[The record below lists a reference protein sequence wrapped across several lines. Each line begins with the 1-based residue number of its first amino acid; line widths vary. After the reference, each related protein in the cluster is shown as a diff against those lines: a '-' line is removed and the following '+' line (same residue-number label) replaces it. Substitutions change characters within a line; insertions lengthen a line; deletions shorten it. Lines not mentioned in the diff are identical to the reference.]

1 MAIADND
8 NIASQKHS
16 PFSVVV
22 FIKYR
27 ACLRNTVLI
36 VKDSFGKGTNR
47 CTLRYL
53 YQSRLFANRREHA
66 TTASLHSLH
75 HHGTFLVIHVHT
87 HMVHTYC
94 PCMCLEG
101 TPAWHHIATSLHYC
115 VITFRAWVGYPQ
127 LRRTRTIIDNEIH
140 VSHTTTTTTTT
151 FRCLPITLTVC
162 Q

>member
-1 MAIADND
+1 MGGWQADRPYFLQTLRGKSMAIADND

-87 HMVHTYC
+87 HMVAYATYILSMHVPRRDAC
-94 PCMCLEG
+94 V
-101 TPAWHHIATSLHYC
+101 ASHRDVASLLCYY
-115 VITFRAWVGYPQ
+115 FPSMGR
-127 LRRTRTIIDNEIH
+127 
-140 VSHTTTTTTTT
+140 VSTTA
-151 FRCLPITLTVC
+151 
-162 Q
+162 